1 MSSAGKK
8 LAPHKVLF
16 WLPDIFS
23 TCLLYHTFLLHNFV
37 KQKVNNKTLLTFWRG
52 MINEFKNSI
61 PFNYSTNSPSC
72 LGKNRSKANVA
83 FRYLCFIPI
92 FWKLAR
98 LYKCSKHPSPFKL
111 PYSIGLCQVLLK
123 YHVSW
128 NLEGTP
134 LDMSSKIL

>member
-61 PFNYSTNSPSC
+61 LFNYSTNSPSC

-92 FWKLAR
+92 FWKSSWRNILLPHACR
-98 LYKCSKHPSPFKL
+98 LIL
-111 PYSIGLCQVLLK
+111 WL
-123 YHVSW
+123 HVSRCHPFY
-128 NLEGTP
+128 LVFF
-134 LDMSSKIL
+134 SKSLYGVQTQELK